1 MEDKIVIGK
10 VLKAQG
16 IKGEIKVL
24 PITNDI
30 SRFKNLSKIYI
41 GDSSQYEVSNAR
53 IDTAN
58 AYIKLKGFEDRN
70 AVEQFKDKYI
80 LVDRCDAVKLPK
92 GSYFV
97 IDLINCEVIVDNAVI
112 GILTDVYDYTGG
124 ADTYVVK
131 LTNGKNMMFP
141 ALKIVLENIDV
152 ENKKIYL
159 NKDRL
164 YEVAVY
170 ED

>member
-10 VLKAQG
+10 ILKAQG
-16 IKGEIKVL
+16 IKGELKVL

-30 SRFKNLSKIYI
+30 SRFKKLKKIYI

-58 AYIKLKGFEDRN
+58 AYIKLVGFEDRN

-80 LVDRCDAVKLPK
+80 SVDRQDAVKLPE

-97 IDLINCEVIVDNAVI
+97 IDLIDSKVIVDDTII
-112 GILTDVYDYTGG
+112 GTLTDVYDYTGG

-131 LTNGKNMMFP
+131 LNDGKVMMFP
-141 ALKIVLENIDV
+141 ALKVVLENVDV

-164 YEVAVY
+164 AEVAVY